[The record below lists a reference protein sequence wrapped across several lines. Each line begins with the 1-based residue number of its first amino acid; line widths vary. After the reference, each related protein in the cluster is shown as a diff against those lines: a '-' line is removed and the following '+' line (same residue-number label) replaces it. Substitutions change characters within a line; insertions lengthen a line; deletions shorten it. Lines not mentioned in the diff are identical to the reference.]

1 MLTIFINYHISTENK
16 EVSEGRD
23 WISEYIPNVEK
34 FIINTIEKKTRFE
47 WWFNLKTWLYKYE
60 EYVTKIKKQ
69 LLLVLFLFFFI

>member
-47 WWFNLKTWLYKYE
+47 
-60 EYVTKIKKQ
+60 
-69 LLLVLFLFFFI
+69 